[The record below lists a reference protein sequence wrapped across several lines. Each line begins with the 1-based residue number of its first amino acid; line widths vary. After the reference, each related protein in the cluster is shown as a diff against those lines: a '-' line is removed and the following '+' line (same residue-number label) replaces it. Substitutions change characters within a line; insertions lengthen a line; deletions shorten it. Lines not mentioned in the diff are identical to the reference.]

1 MTTTT
6 PAIVCDPCAAE
17 RLSRARRWL
26 AESRPGEELLV
37 LAASQEA
44 ASDLIRDCIGPPAGM
59 AVAAFGWHRATLG
72 QLASSIAS
80 PSLARAGLAAV
91 TPVSIEGVVASVL
104 QALGE
109 AHALGRYQN
118 IRELPG
124 FPRAVA
130 TALTELR
137 LAAVSADRLRSF
149 EPELARILERFQ
161 VELVKTGVI
170 DRAGVLEVAL
180 ATLADAAAHPA
191 LAGLPMLILDVPITT
206 GLEARL
212 IEALIGRSPKVL
224 ITAAHGDT
232 ATLQHLRRMPGLNA
246 FDHEP
251 AAARA
256 TKPLQR
262 LAHRLF
268 QGLRADAEPIA
279 STKPQPALT
288 ESIAVLSAP
297 GENRECVEI
306 ARRALDFARAG
317 IAFDRMAVLL
327 RAPQA
332 YRAPLTEALERAEIP
347 THFSRGATRPDPS
360 GRAFLA
366 LLGCAAEGLSA
377 SRFSEYLSLGELPEI
392 ETANPP
398 TASVTDPRRWLAP
411 DRDLL
416 PRVAADADADA
427 DADSGADPLLDPNP
441 DSPRSDGTDQRLRAP
456 RRWERLLAD
465 AVVIGG
471 RERWTSRLTA
481 LAVVLRRRLETAE
494 GNDDATHDAIQR
506 DLDDLSALRDY
517 AMPLLD
523 ALQALP
529 TTARWRE
536 WLEPLCSIALRAL
549 RHPDRVL
556 AGLAELAPIS
566 AVGPVGLQE
575 VRLVLSRRL
584 ADLTVPPTRD
594 RQGRI
599 FIAPIEAARGMCF
612 DVVFVPG
619 LAERVFPAKI
629 AEHPIL
635 LDEARLRLD
644 AGLAVNEDRI
654 ARERSLLHDAVGAAR
669 EHLVISYPRLD
680 LEQARPRVPSFYAL
694 EVLRAAEGRL
704 PDFRELA
711 ARAET
716 AADARVGWP
725 APADPTQA
733 IDEAEHDLA
742 LLDTLLQ
749 LNPEQSI
756 GTARYL
762 LGVNPHLGRALR
774 FRARRWLRRWTPADG
789 LVDPSP
795 AGREAMRA
803 HRLDARSYSATAIQT
818 YAECPYKFLLYA
830 VHRLAPRETVIA
842 RDEMDALSRGSLIH
856 DTQFALYG
864 RLQALDLLPI
874 EESNL
879 EPVQAVLDE
888 ALDTV
893 AAEYRERFRPGI
905 DRVWQDGIAAIR
917 ADLREWLRRESVDSS
932 GFAPWR
938 FELAF
943 GLRRSTE
950 RDPNSVADP
959 IELDCGIKLR
969 GAIDLIE
976 RHAEGRVRVTDHKTG
991 KNRTNRGQI
1000 IGGGSSLQPLLY
1012 ALAAERLFPEATVET
1027 GRLYFCTSRGG
1038 FSEQSVALNDYSRA
1052 SATTLA
1058 DTLREALHTPFLP
1071 AAPAPRRCA
1080 WCDYRVVCGPYEEM
1094 RTQRKPRD
1102 RIEPL
1107 LRLRSMQ

>member
-1 MTTTT
+1 
-6 PAIVCDPCAAE
+6 
-17 RLSRARRWL
+17 
-26 AESRPGEELLV
+26 
-37 LAASQEA
+37 
-44 ASDLIRDCIGPPAGM
+44 
-59 AVAAFGWHRATLG
+59 
-72 QLASSIAS
+72 
-80 PSLARAGLAAV
+80 
-91 TPVSIEGVVASVL
+91 
-104 QALGE
+104 
-109 AHALGRYQN
+109 
-118 IRELPG
+118 
-124 FPRAVA
+124 
-130 TALTELR
+130 
-137 LAAVSADRLRSF
+137 
-149 EPELARILERFQ
+149 
-161 VELVKTGVI
+161 
-170 DRAGVLEVAL
+170 
-180 ATLADAAAHPA
+180 
-191 LAGLPMLILDVPITT
+191 
-206 GLEARL
+206 
-212 IEALIGRSPKVL
+212 
-224 ITAAHGDT
+224 
-232 ATLQHLRRMPGLNA
+232 
-246 FDHEP
+246 
-251 AAARA
+251 
-256 TKPLQR
+256 
-262 LAHRLF
+262 
-268 QGLRADAEPIA
+268 
-279 STKPQPALT
+279 
-288 ESIAVLSAP
+288 
-297 GENRECVEI
+297 
-306 ARRALDFARAG
+306 
-317 IAFDRMAVLL
+317 
-327 RAPQA
+327 
-332 YRAPLTEALERAEIP
+332 
-347 THFSRGATRPDPS
+347 
-360 GRAFLA
+360 
-366 LLGCAAEGLSA
+366 
-377 SRFSEYLSLGELPEI
+377 
-392 ETANPP
+392 
-398 TASVTDPRRWLAP
+398 
-411 DRDLL
+411 
-416 PRVAADADADA
+416 
-427 DADSGADPLLDPNP
+427 
-441 DSPRSDGTDQRLRAP
+441 
-456 RRWERLLAD
+456 
-465 AVVIGG
+465 
-471 RERWTSRLTA
+471 
-481 LAVVLRRRLETAE
+481 
-494 GNDDATHDAIQR
+494 
-506 DLDDLSALRDY
+506 
-517 AMPLLD
+517 
-523 ALQALP
+523 
-529 TTARWRE
+529 
-536 WLEPLCSIALRAL
+536 
-549 RHPDRVL
+549 
-556 AGLAELAPIS
+556 
-566 AVGPVGLQE
+566 
-575 VRLVLSRRL
+575 
-584 ADLTVPPTRD
+584 
-594 RQGRI
+594 
-599 FIAPIEAARGMCF
+599 MCF